1 MKFIVDAQL
10 PRLLAIRL
18 RELGQE
24 ATHTLDLDA
33 GNRTKDDTI
42 ADLAESLD
50 AVVATKDR
58 DFLDSHLLKGRPPR
72 LLMVATGNISNHRLL
87 RLFETHISLIV
98 ESFEQAS
105 WVELNADGIIIHG

>member
-33 GNRTKDDTI
+33 GNRTQDNTI
-42 ADLAESLD
+42 ANLAELFD
-50 AVVATKDR
+50 LGLAAANPLRQVDR
-58 DFLDSHLLKGRPPR
+58 LQ
-72 LLMVATGNISNHRLL
+72 
-87 RLFETHISLIV
+87 SLITDHR
-98 ESFEQAS
+98 SLGTS
-105 WVELNADGIIIHG
+105 S